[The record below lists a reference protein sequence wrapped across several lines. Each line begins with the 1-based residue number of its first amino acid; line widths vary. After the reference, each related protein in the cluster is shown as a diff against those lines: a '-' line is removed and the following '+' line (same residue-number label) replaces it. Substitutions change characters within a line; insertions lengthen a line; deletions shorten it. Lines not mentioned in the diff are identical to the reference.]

1 MMVLDRS
8 ARVLEMMPHKAGQ
21 GEPPNVILRA
31 MSNRPSIIV
40 RLSVA
45 ASLARVQR
53 VNAALISFLQMN
65 ILVVGGLSLVL
76 MI

>member
-8 ARVLEMMPHKAGQ
+8 ARALEMMPHKAGQ

-31 MSNRPSIIV
+31 MRNRPSRIV